1 MTHNSASAPMLGTPY
16 YKKLKNTELL
26 IPTSHYVIC
35 EGRGPESFS
44 LSSFRLCL
52 CSLSL
57 CVWSMIG
64 FLLYLIIDPLLSL
77 FFSPYFLSLVIPC
90 QWNMIRLYLSKIL
103 AFSANKC
110 MCYPHIRCSSYSITS
125 SSSYKIRQVLFSL
138 LGKLGIPH
146 PTAFKQLWIVNHWI
160 VTV

>member
-1 MTHNSASAPMLGTPY
+1 MGRTWDRSHIFWKKQKISAEKTTWFEKVSRFGAKKLPKVKELMTHSSASAPMLGTPY
-16 YKKLKNTELL
+16 YKKLKTTEQL

-77 FFSPYFLSLVIPC
+77 FFSPYFLSLVILC

-110 MCYPHIRCSSYSITS
+110 MCYPHIRCSS
-125 SSSYKIRQVLFSL
+125 
-138 LGKLGIPH
+138 
-146 PTAFKQLWIVNHWI
+146 
-160 VTV
+160 